1 MATGAVDIFMVYQF
15 LKRLATPFNKWDA
28 FKEGVIDKEGNIL
41 IKKKDRNTVAQR
53 NSLKIFDVMILRLKR
68 LLGKIPGGKT
78 RIASYAAALWLIKE
92 DWEQRSEEEL
102 LSEGMTDL
110 DVDFLMYMREAR
122 NRKFTNFI
130 NDLKQISNEEAPAN
144 AAGGGAIAGMG
155 VNGPSDVK
163 VSRNV
168 RKPMRRRKRISA

>member
-15 LKRLATPFNKWDA
+15 LKRLATPFDKWDA
-28 FKEGVIDKEGNIL
+28 FKSGVIDKEGNI
-41 IKKKDRNTVAQR
+41 ITKKNNRTTEQKK
-53 NSLKIFDVMILRLKR
+53 SLKVFDVMILRLKR

-78 RIASYAAALWLIKE
+78 RIASYAAALWLVKE
-92 DWEQRSEEEL
+92 DWEHRSEEEL
-102 LSEGMTDL
+102 LSEGVTEL
-110 DVDFLMYMREAR
+110 DVDFLEYMREAR
-122 NRKFTNFI
+122 NKKFTNFI

-144 AAGGGAIAGMG
+144 AAGSGAIAGMG

-168 RKPMRRRKRISA
+168 RKPMRRKKRIMA

>member
-1 MATGAVDIFMVYQF
+1 MASTGVVDVFMVYQF

-28 FKEGVIDKEGNIL
+28 FKTGVIDRQGNI
-41 IKKKDRNTVAQR
+41 ITKKRQR
-53 NSLKIFDVMILRLKR
+53 TAEQNKSFKIFDVMILRLKR
-68 LLGKIPGGKT
+68 LLGEIPGGKT

-110 DVDFLMYMREAR
+110 DVDFLHYMREAR

-144 AAGGGAIAGMG
+144 SAGGGAIAGMG

-168 RKPMRRRKRISA
+168 RKPMRRRKRRIA

>member
-1 MATGAVDIFMVYQF
+1 MATGVVDVFMVYQF
-15 LKRLATPFNKWDA
+15 LKRLATPFKKWPA
-28 FKEGVIDKEGNIL
+28 YKEGVIDDKGNIL
-41 IKKKDRNTVAQR
+41 IKKNDRHTVAQR

-92 DWEQRSEEEL
+92 DWQNRSEEEL
-102 LSEGMTDL
+102 LSEGITQL
-110 DVDFLMYMREAR
+110 DVDFLEYMREAR
-122 NRKFTNFI
+122 NKKFQDFI
-130 NDLKQISNEEAPAN
+130 YAISNEEAPAN
-144 AAGGGAIAGMG
+144 AAGSGAIAGMG

-168 RKPMRRRKRISA
+168 KTKVRKRKKRIV

>member
-41 IKKKDRNTVAQR
+41 IKKKDRNTIAKR
-53 NSLKIFDVMILRLKR
+53 NPLKIFDVMILRLKR
-68 LLGKIPGGKT
+68 LLGKIPGGKS

-92 DWEQRSEEEL
+92 DWEHRSEEEL

-110 DVDFLMYMREAR
+110 DVDFLHYMREAR

-144 AAGGGAIAGMG
+144 SAGGGAIAGMG

-168 RKPMRRRKRISA
+168 RKPMRRKRKRIA